1 MDQDDRLIKLLS
13 LLASDMQTIQ
23 NSMQAIQKDMRSL
36 HAYTESTDAEVRK
49 LRSDFN
55 ASVGNIRELTGRLEI
70 VENQIAE
77 NTEALRKSG
86 LDTESLKTDIGE
98 IIAST
103 DQSRD
108 TLDGSSRDIRA
119 AADHIVKVGGEVLV
133 IQQNMEKLSEAD
145 EGIATSLN
153 ILRQDLES
161 VRGELQ
167 ATTLDTFSIKE
178 QLEKIISDTGAAR
191 IEMEEHSG
199 SLRSIDEK
207 VTSYDRNFFEIMEEV
222 KKNRESLPS
231 VDQHLQE
238 LGTSLSNMISD
249 IEDIDT
255 DIDKHASRTELSIEI
270 LNELK
275 AGSDAFSAAMRSL

>member
-119 AADHIVKVGGEVLV
+119 AADHIVKVLDETYLRLQFFLVVVYTEVDNHEV
-133 IQQNMEKLSEAD
+133 VEDDVPYAPPDNIK
-145 EGIATSLN
+145 N
-153 ILRQDLES
+153 ILLELFP
-161 VRGELQ
+161 VVPVLRIVDVEFPLEPCEYLFFNLLRDEVGICPLERCTDVVAPRRG
-167 ATTLDTFSIKE
+167 
-178 QLEKIISDTGAAR
+178 
-191 IEMEEHSG
+191 
-199 SLRSIDEK
+199 
-207 VTSYDRNFFEIMEEV
+207 
-222 KKNRESLPS
+222 
-231 VDQHLQE
+231 
-238 LGTSLSNMISD
+238 
-249 IEDIDT
+249 
-255 DIDKHASRTELSIEI
+255 
-270 LNELK
+270 
-275 AGSDAFSAAMRSL
+275 